1 MQRTIIHRIKGG
13 TEVKK
18 RVNRRVQQAAVH
30 YKSSAGVSHGIAQY
44 SPSIGGFGALWHIGG
59 SGRQGIQ
66 ASPGASGE
74 WEQPDGSRE
83 TSPGSGENNSWP
95 ATTEEIAE
103 ISQPSWHMGPMN
115 GQRSGNPHLQGNPG
129 THEAS
134 ESTCAG

>member
-1 MQRTIIHRIKGG
+1 MPYAKDNGD
-13 TEVKK
+13 
-18 RVNRRVQQAAVH
+18 
-30 YKSSAGVSHGIAQY
+30 KSSAGVSHGITQY

-103 ISQPSWHMGPMN
+103 ISQPSWHIRTDEWTEEREPSP
-115 GQRSGNPHLQGNPG
+115 SG
-129 THEAS
+129 
-134 ESTCAG
+134 